1 MNTTQRPMTKTVI
14 VGGVAGGMSAAT
26 RLRRLDEEH
35 EIVVLERSGYVSYAN
50 CGLPYHLGGV
60 IEDREALLLQSP
72 QSLAARFRLD
82 VRVRAEVVAIDRA
95 HRTVR
100 VRDLDNG
107 GEYDETWDHLVLSP
121 GARPFIPDVP
131 GVRRAMALRTVEDM
145 DRISA
150 VLAAGVRTATVVGG
164 GFVGLEVAENLQQ
177 RGISV
182 SIVELGDQ
190 VLAPLD
196 PELAALVHA
205 ELRGRGVTLSL
216 GAGLAKVLPTSVE
229 LTDGTVLPADLVI
242 LAIGVRPEVS
252 LAAEAGLVVGQR
264 GGIVTDEFA
273 RTSDPHIYAVG
284 DAVEKADEMSE
295 DRALIPLANIANRQ
309 GRLVADHIAGR
320 ATAQRPHFGTAIVR
334 VFGPQVGVV
343 GWNEKRLRAAAR
355 EHLVVHTHP
364 TSHAG
369 YFPDAQHMALKLL
382 VAPDG
387 TILGAQGVGVDG
399 IDKRIDVLATAM
411 YAGIPAPELAALE
424 LAYAPQY
431 GSAKD
436 PINMLGYIAGNR
448 LSGDERAVQWHEL
461 ADAQTAGATV
471 LDVRDADERA
481 AGAIPGSVHIPLDDL
496 RARHRE
502 LPAGLIVAHCGVGQR
517 SHTAVAILA
526 ALGHDAANLDGGYDT
541 WSAATGAPTQEV
553 EHATAS

>member
-1 MNTTQRPMTKTVI
+1 MTKTVI

-26 RLRRLDEEH
+26 RLRRLDEHH

-50 CGLPYHLGGV
+50 SCLPYHLGGV
-60 IEDREALLLQSP
+60 IDERDALLLQSP
-72 QSLAARFRLD
+72 QSLASRFRLD
-82 VRVRAEVVAIDRA
+82 VRVRSEVVAIDRD
-95 HRTVR
+95 RCVVR

-107 GEYDETWDHLVLSP
+107 GEYEESWDHLVLSP
-121 GARPFIPDVP
+121 GARPIVPDAP

-145 DRISA
+145 DRIA
-150 VLAAGVRTATVVGG
+150 AALDAGVKTAAVVGG
-164 GFVGLEVAENLQQ
+164 GFVGLEVAENLHR
-177 RGISV
+177 RGIAV

-196 PELAALVHA
+196 PELAALVHV
-205 ELRGRGVTLSL
+205 ELRRRGVTLSL
-216 GAGLAKVLPTSVE
+216 GAGLAKVLPTSLE
-229 LTDGTVLPADLVI
+229 LTDGTTLPADLVV
-242 LAIGVRPEVS
+242 LAIGVRPEVR
-252 LAAEAGLVVGQR
+252 LATDAGLAVGQR
-264 GGIVTDEFA
+264 GGILADEFS
-273 RTSDPHIYAVG
+273 RTSDPRIYAVG
-284 DAVEKADEMSE
+284 DAVEKTDEMSE

-334 VFGPQVGVV
+334 VFGLQVGVV

-355 EHLVVHTHP
+355 DHLVMHTHP

-369 YFPDAQHMALKLL
+369 YFPDAEQMALKLM
-382 VAPDG
+382 VDPDG
-387 TILGAQGVGVDG
+387 TILGAQGVGIVG

-411 YAGIPAPELAALE
+411 YAGIPAAELAALE

-436 PINMLGYIAGNR
+436 PVNMLGYVAGNR

-461 ADAQTAGATV
+461 AAVQAAGATV
-471 LDVRDADERA
+471 LDVRDAVEC
-481 AGAIPGSVHIPLDDL
+481 AGGSIPGSVHIPLDDL
-496 RARHRE
+496 RSRHRE

-517 SHTAVAILA
+517 SHTAVAILS
-526 ALGHDAANLDGGYDT
+526 ALGHDSANLDGGYRT
-541 WSAATGAPTQEV
+541 WLGATSDRDAIHRARLREPSSAR
-553 EHATAS
+553 H